1 MSLARIKD
9 VSYDKSVVY
18 EPSEDSFLLADA
30 VVDEIWKKDTS
41 NARKRLANEN
51 NDNNNDNNNNK
62 EEEERSDHDED
73 DFVSVEIGVGSGYV
87 LCSHAMSYQ
96 NEMMMMMMMRE
107 KDAQRDP
114 TLREECSTTRTTLG
128 GEKRRKKWRFI
139 GVDVNGTAV
148 EHAKE
153 TMRNHGMK
161 VVGDDDD
168 EDGRREDAAASPVSI
183 EIFRGDML
191 EDDRFYRRSDAGR
204 DDCNT
209 TTTETSKREER
220 IKEPIDVLLF
230 NPPYVVTPSE
240 EIYDPSSLT
249 TTKREGEEGTT
260 TASYRPAITAAWAG
274 GLRGREVLDRILGDI
289 KSWLR
294 PNGGTFL
301 VVAYAQND
309 VEEMISILQN
319 QGLEVEIAKRTQADE
334 ESLVV
339 IKAVRL

>member
-41 NARKRLANEN
+41 NARKRLANEY
-51 NDNNNDNNNNK
+51 NDDDENNK
-62 EEEERSDHDED
+62 ERSDD

-96 NEMMMMMMMRE
+96 NEMMMMMTMRE
-107 KDAQRDP
+107 KDTQRDP
-114 TLREECSTTRTTLG
+114 TREEETTTTQTTG
-128 GEKRRKKWRFI
+128 KRKKWRFI

-161 VVGDDDD
+161 VVGDDDN
-168 EDGRREDAAASPVSI
+168 EDGREDVASSPVSI

-191 EDDRFYRRSDAGR
+191 EDDRFYRSDAGR
-204 DDCNT
+204 DDFNN
-209 TTTETSKREER
+209 TETSKRER

-240 EIYDPSSLT
+240 EIYDPSSI

-260 TASYRPAITAAWAG
+260 TTSYRPAITAAWAG

-334 ESLVV
+334 EALVV
-339 IKAVRL
+339 IKAVRLNV

>member
-51 NDNNNDNNNNK
+51 NDNNNDNK
-62 EEEERSDHDED
+62 KEEEEERSDHDYD

-96 NEMMMMMMMRE
+96 NEMMMMMMRE

-168 EDGRREDAAASPVSI
+168 EDGRREDAASSPVSI

-240 EIYDPSSLT
+240 EIYDPSSI

-260 TASYRPAITAAWAG
+260 TTSYRPAITAAWAG

>member
-51 NDNNNDNNNNK
+51 NDDDENNK
-62 EEEERSDHDED
+62 ERSDD

-107 KDAQRDP
+107 KDTQRDP
-114 TLREECSTTRTTLG
+114 TREEETTTTQTTG
-128 GEKRRKKWRFI
+128 KRKKWRFI

-161 VVGDDDD
+161 VVGDDDN
-168 EDGRREDAAASPVSI
+168 EDGREDVASSPVSI
-183 EIFRGDML
+183 EIFCGDML
-191 EDDRFYRRSDAGR
+191 EDDRFYRSDAGR
-204 DDCNT
+204 DDFNN
-209 TTTETSKREER
+209 TETSKRER

-240 EIYDPSSLT
+240 EIYDPSSI

-260 TASYRPAITAAWAG
+260 TTSYRPAITAAWAG

-334 ESLVV
+334 EALVV
-339 IKAVRL
+339 IKAVRLNV

>member
-51 NDNNNDNNNNK
+51 NDDDENNK
-62 EEEERSDHDED
+62 ERSDD

-96 NEMMMMMMMRE
+96 NEMMMMMTMRE
-107 KDAQRDP
+107 KDTQRDP
-114 TLREECSTTRTTLG
+114 TREEETTTTQTTG
-128 GEKRRKKWRFI
+128 KRKKWRFI

-161 VVGDDDD
+161 VVGDDDN
-168 EDGRREDAAASPVSI
+168 EDGREDVASSPVSI
-183 EIFRGDML
+183 EIFCGDML
-191 EDDRFYRRSDAGR
+191 EDDRFYRSDAGR
-204 DDCNT
+204 DDFNN
-209 TTTETSKREER
+209 TETSKRER

-240 EIYDPSSLT
+240 EIYDPSSI

-260 TASYRPAITAAWAG
+260 TTSYRPAITAAWAG

-334 ESLVV
+334 EALVV
-339 IKAVRL
+339 IKAVRLNV

>member
-1 MSLARIKD
+1 M
-9 VSYDKSVVY
+9 
-18 EPSEDSFLLADA
+18 
-30 VVDEIWKKDTS
+30 
-41 NARKRLANEN
+41 
-51 NDNNNDNNNNK
+51 
-62 EEEERSDHDED
+62 
-73 DFVSVEIGVGSGYV
+73 
-87 LCSHAMSYQ
+87 
-96 NEMMMMMMMRE
+96 
-107 KDAQRDP
+107 
-114 TLREECSTTRTTLG
+114 
-128 GEKRRKKWRFI
+128 
-139 GVDVNGTAV
+139 DVNGTAV

-161 VVGDDDD
+161 VVGDDEN
-168 EDGRREDAAASPVSI
+168 EDGREDVASSPVSI

-191 EDDRFYRRSDAGR
+191 EDDRFYRSDAGR
-204 DDCNT
+204 DDFNNT
-209 TTTETSKREER
+209 EMSKRER

-240 EIYDPSSLT
+240 EIYDPSSI

-260 TASYRPAITAAWAG
+260 TTSYRPAITAAWAG

-294 PNGGTFL
+294 PNGGTFR

-334 ESLVV
+334 EALVV
-339 IKAVRL
+339 IKAVRLNV

>member
-51 NDNNNDNNNNK
+51 NDNNNDNNNK
-62 EEEERSDHDED
+62 EEEERSDHDDD

-96 NEMMMMMMMRE
+96 NELMMMMQ
-107 KDAQRDP
+107 KKGAQRDP

-168 EDGRREDAAASPVSI
+168 EDGRREDAASSPVSI

>member
-51 NDNNNDNNNNK
+51 NDNNDNDK
-62 EEEERSDHDED
+62 EEEERSDHDDD

-96 NEMMMMMMMRE
+96 NEMMMMMRE

-153 TMRNHGMK
+153 TMWNHGMK

-168 EDGRREDAAASPVSI
+168 EDGRREDAASSPVSI

>member
-41 NARKRLANEN
+41 NARKRLANEY
-51 NDNNNDNNNNK
+51 NDDDENNK
-62 EEEERSDHDED
+62 ERSDD

-96 NEMMMMMMMRE
+96 NEMMMMMTMRE
-107 KDAQRDP
+107 KDTQRDP
-114 TLREECSTTRTTLG
+114 TREEETTTTQTTG
-128 GEKRRKKWRFI
+128 KRKKWRFI

-161 VVGDDDD
+161 VVGDDDN
-168 EDGRREDAAASPVSI
+168 EDGREDVASSPVSI

-191 EDDRFYRRSDAGR
+191 EDDRFYRSDAGR
-204 DDCNT
+204 DDFNN
-209 TTTETSKREER
+209 TETSKRER

-240 EIYDPSSLT
+240 EIYDPSSI

-260 TASYRPAITAAWAG
+260 TTSYRPAITAAWAG

-334 ESLVV
+334 EALVV
-339 IKAVRL
+339 IKAVRLYV

>member
-51 NDNNNDNNNNK
+51 NDDDENNK
-62 EEEERSDHDED
+62 ERSDD

-161 VVGDDDD
+161 VVGDDDN
-168 EDGRREDAAASPVSI
+168 EDGREDVASSPVSI

-191 EDDRFYRRSDAGR
+191 EDDRFYRSDAGR
-204 DDCNT
+204 DDFNN
-209 TTTETSKREER
+209 TETSKRER

-240 EIYDPSSLT
+240 EIYDPSSI

-260 TASYRPAITAAWAG
+260 TTSYRPAITAAWAG

-339 IKAVRL
+339 IKAVRLNV

>member
-51 NDNNNDNNNNK
+51 NDNNDNNK
-62 EEEERSDHDED
+62 EEEERSDHDDD

-96 NEMMMMMMMRE
+96 NEMMMMMRE

-168 EDGRREDAAASPVSI
+168 EDGRREDASSSPVSI

-191 EDDRFYRRSDAGR
+191 EDDRFYRRSDAGH

>member
-41 NARKRLANEN
+41 NARKRLANEY
-51 NDNNNDNNNNK
+51 NDDDKNNK
-62 EEEERSDHDED
+62 ERSDD

-96 NEMMMMMMMRE
+96 NEMMMMMTMRE
-107 KDAQRDP
+107 KDTQRDP
-114 TLREECSTTRTTLG
+114 TREEETTTTQTTG
-128 GEKRRKKWRFI
+128 KRKKWRFI

-161 VVGDDDD
+161 VVGDDDN
-168 EDGRREDAAASPVSI
+168 EDGREDVASSPVSI

-191 EDDRFYRRSDAGR
+191 EDDRFYRSDAGR
-204 DDCNT
+204 DDFNN
-209 TTTETSKREER
+209 TETSKRER

-240 EIYDPSSLT
+240 EIYDPSSI

-260 TASYRPAITAAWAG
+260 TTSYRPAITAAWAG

-334 ESLVV
+334 EALVV
-339 IKAVRL
+339 IKAVRLNV

>member
-51 NDNNNDNNNNK
+51 NDDDENNK
-62 EEEERSDHDED
+62 ERSDD

-96 NEMMMMMMMRE
+96 NEMMMMMTMRE
-107 KDAQRDP
+107 KDTQRDP
-114 TLREECSTTRTTLG
+114 TREEETTTTQTTG
-128 GEKRRKKWRFI
+128 KRKKWRFI

-168 EDGRREDAAASPVSI
+168 EDGRREDASSSPVSI

-191 EDDRFYRRSDAGR
+191 EDDRFYRSDAGR
-204 DDCNT
+204 DDFNN
-209 TTTETSKREER
+209 TETSKRER

-249 TTKREGEEGTT
+249 TKREGEEGTT
-260 TASYRPAITAAWAG
+260 TTSYRPAITAAWAG

-334 ESLVV
+334 EALVV
-339 IKAVRL
+339 IKAVRLNV

>member
-51 NDNNNDNNNNK
+51 NDDDENNK
-62 EEEERSDHDED
+62 ERSDD

-96 NEMMMMMMMRE
+96 NKMMMMMTMRE
-107 KDAQRDP
+107 KDTQRDP
-114 TLREECSTTRTTLG
+114 TREEETTTTQTTG
-128 GEKRRKKWRFI
+128 KRKKWRFI

-161 VVGDDDD
+161 VVGDDDN
-168 EDGRREDAAASPVSI
+168 EDGREDVASSPVSI

-191 EDDRFYRRSDAGR
+191 EDDRFYRSDAGR
-204 DDCNT
+204 DDFNN
-209 TTTETSKREER
+209 TETSKRER

-240 EIYDPSSLT
+240 EIYDPSSI

-260 TASYRPAITAAWAG
+260 TTSYRPAITAAWAG

-334 ESLVV
+334 EALVV
-339 IKAVRL
+339 IKAVRLNV

>member
-1 MSLARIKD
+1 
-9 VSYDKSVVY
+9 
-18 EPSEDSFLLADA
+18 
-30 VVDEIWKKDTS
+30 
-41 NARKRLANEN
+41 
-51 NDNNNDNNNNK
+51 
-62 EEEERSDHDED
+62 
-73 DFVSVEIGVGSGYV
+73 
-87 LCSHAMSYQ
+87 
-96 NEMMMMMMMRE
+96 MRE
-107 KDAQRDP
+107 KDTQRDP
-114 TLREECSTTRTTLG
+114 TREEETTTTQTTG
-128 GEKRRKKWRFI
+128 KRKKWRFI

-161 VVGDDDD
+161 VVGDDDN
-168 EDGRREDAAASPVSI
+168 EDGREDVASSPVSI

-191 EDDRFYRRSDAGR
+191 EDDRFYRSDAGH
-204 DDCNT
+204 DDFNNT
-209 TTTETSKREER
+209 EMSKRER

-240 EIYDPSSLT
+240 EIYDPSSI

-260 TASYRPAITAAWAG
+260 TTSYRPAITAAWAG

-334 ESLVV
+334 EALVD
-339 IKAVRL
+339 IKAVRLNV

>member
-1 MSLARIKD
+1 
-9 VSYDKSVVY
+9 
-18 EPSEDSFLLADA
+18 
-30 VVDEIWKKDTS
+30 
-41 NARKRLANEN
+41 
-51 NDNNNDNNNNK
+51 
-62 EEEERSDHDED
+62 
-73 DFVSVEIGVGSGYV
+73 
-87 LCSHAMSYQ
+87 
-96 NEMMMMMMMRE
+96 MRE

>member
-1 MSLARIKD
+1 MAPDPALASMRKIATRAD
-9 VSYDKSVVY
+9 VY
-18 EPSEDSFLLADA
+18 PPAEDSFLLVDA
-30 VVDEIWKKDTS
+30 LAEIWRDELAT
-41 NARKRLANEN
+41 ARPRLC
-51 NDNNNDNNNNK
+51 
-62 EEEERSDHDED
+62 
-73 DFVSVEIGVGSGYV
+73 VEIGTGSGYV
-87 LCSHAMSYQ
+87 ACSCALLAVKHG
-96 NEMMMMMMMRE
+96 
-107 KDAQRDP
+107 
-114 TLREECSTTRTTLG
+114 CGGWTRTRASDVNPSAVEACRETCAAH
-128 GEKRRKKWRFI
+128 
-139 GVDVNGTAV
+139 GVDEEACATA
-148 EHAKE
+148 
-153 TMRNHGMK
+153 
-161 VVGDDDD
+161 
-168 EDGRREDAAASPVSI
+168 
-183 EIFRGDML
+183 RGDL
-191 EDDRFYRRSDAGR
+191 L
-204 DDCNT
+204 T
-209 TTTETSKREER
+209 PHEEA
-220 IKEPIDVLLF
+220 IAANGGCDVLLF